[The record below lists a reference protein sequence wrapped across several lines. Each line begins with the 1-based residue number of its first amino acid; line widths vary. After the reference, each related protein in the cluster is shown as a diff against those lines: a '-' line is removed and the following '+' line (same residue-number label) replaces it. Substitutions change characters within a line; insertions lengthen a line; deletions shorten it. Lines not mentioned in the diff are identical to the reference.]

1 MKIAV
6 TYEDGEIFGHFG
18 HTEQFKIYEVENKEI
33 VNTSI
38 IDTQGSGH
46 GLLGSLLIQNGVNI
60 LICGGIGSGAK
71 NILSENNI
79 KIYPGVTGSADEAV
93 ESFINGTLE
102 YNVDAQCDH
111 HNHEHEHD
119 CGTHDCASN
128 KGGCAGNK

>member
-18 HTEQFKIYEVENKEI
+18 HTEQFKIYEIENKEI

-79 KIYPGVTGSADEAV
+79 EIYPGVTGSADEAV

-102 YNVDAQCDH
+102 YNIDTQCDH

-119 CGTHDCASN
+119 CSTHDCASN